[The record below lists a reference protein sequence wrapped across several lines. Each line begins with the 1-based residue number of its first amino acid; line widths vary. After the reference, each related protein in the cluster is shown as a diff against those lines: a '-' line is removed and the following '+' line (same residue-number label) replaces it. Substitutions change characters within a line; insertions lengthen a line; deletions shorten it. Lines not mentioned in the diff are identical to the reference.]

1 MLRPET
7 RYARSGEV
15 HIAYQVSGSGP
26 WDLVWA
32 PGTTSHLDIQWD
44 TNAPMYERFGSTCRL
59 IRFDKRGTGL
69 SDRPTAVAT
78 LEERTDDIRAVMD
91 AASSERAVVFGLSEG
106 GSMACMFAALYPE
119 RTRALV
125 VWGAQAR
132 WVQAGDYP
140 WGLTPEDSR
149 RLIEDIRANWP
160 SEWYIRGPGNGL
172 GPDATIA
179 DVETTA
185 RRLRAGASPAAAA
198 ALEEMNAQID
208 TRDILP
214 TIQVPSLVMNRT
226 GDPVAQVDAAR
237 DLARRIPGARFVEFP
252 GRTHGFGDIVEEVVG
267 AIEEFV
273 TGVKPATTN
282 RVLTT
287 LLSLDIAGSTELAAR
302 IGDAAWRRRLD
313 GFYDVVEKE
322 LGAFAGVEVD
332 RAGDGI
338 LATFDGPGRAVRA
351 AQAIQR
357 GVRDLDM
364 RARAGIHTGEVER
377 VDPGVR
383 GLAVHIAARV
393 AALASPD
400 EVLVTSTVRD
410 LVAGSQLRFEDRG
423 FQALK
428 GIPDQRQL
436 LAVMPAQA

>member
-7 RYARSGEV
+7 RYARSGDV
-15 HIAYQVSGSGP
+15 HVAYQISGSGS

-32 PGTTSHLDIQWD
+32 PGTTSHLDIQWE
-44 TNAPMYERFGSTCRL
+44 TNAPMYERFGSICRL

-69 SDRPTAVAT
+69 SDRPTVVAT
-78 LEERTDDIRAVMD
+78 LEDRTDDIRAVMD
-91 AASSERAVVFGLSEG
+91 AAGSERAVVFGLSEG

-125 VWGAQAR
+125 AWGAQAR
-132 WVQAGDYP
+132 WVQSGDYP

-149 RLIEDIRANWP
+149 RMIEDIRANWP

-172 GPDATIA
+172 GPDATMA

-198 ALEEMNAQID
+198 ALEEMNQQID

-214 TIQVPSLVMNRT
+214 SIQVPSLVMNRS
-226 GDPVAQVDAAR
+226 GDPVAHVDAAR
-237 DLARRIPGARFVEFP
+237 DLARRIPGARFLEFP
-252 GRTHGFGDIVEEVVG
+252 GRTHGFADIVEEVVG

-273 TGVKPATTN
+273 TGVKPTPTN
-282 RVLTT
+282 RVLAT
-287 LLSLDIAGSTELAAR
+287 LLSLDIAGSTEIAAR

-313 GFYDVVEKE
+313 GFYKVVEIE

-332 RAGDGI
+332 RAGEGI

-377 VDPGVR
+377 VGQSIR

-393 AALASPD
+393 ASLAAPD

-410 LVAGSQLRFEDRG
+410 LVAGSQLQFEDRG
-423 FQALK
+423 FQVLK
-428 GIPDQRQL
+428 GVPDQRQL
-436 LAVMPAQA
+436 LAVVPVHS

>member
-7 RYARSGEV
+7 RYARSGAV
-15 HIAYQVSGSGP
+15 HIAYQINGSGP
-26 WDLVWA
+26 WDLIWA
-32 PGTTSHLDIQWD
+32 PGTTSHLDIQWE
-44 TNAPMYERFGSTCRL
+44 TSAPMYERFGSICRL

-91 AASSERAVVFGLSEG
+91 AANSERAVVFGLSEG
-106 GSMACMFAALYPE
+106 GSMACMFAALHPE

-132 WVQAGDYP
+132 WVQSGDYP
-140 WGLTPEDSR
+140 WGLSADESLR
-149 RLIEDIRANWP
+149 MVEDIRNNWP
-160 SEWYIRGPGNGL
+160 SDWYIRGPGNGL
-172 GPDATIA
+172 GPDATA
-179 DVETTA
+179 LEVETTA

-226 GDPVAQVDAAR
+226 GDPVAHVDAAR
-237 DLARRIPGARFVEFP
+237 DLARRIPGARFLEFP
-252 GRTHGFGDIVEEVVG
+252 GRTHGFGDILEEVVG

-273 TGVKPATTN
+273 TGVRPTPTN

-287 LLSLDIAGSTELAAR
+287 LLSLDIAGSTELAAS

-313 GFYDVVEKE
+313 GFYEVVGRE
-322 LGAFAGVEVD
+322 LGVFAGVEVD

-351 AQAIQR
+351 AQAIER
-357 GVRDLDM
+357 GVRDLGM

-377 VDPGVR
+377 VQQGVR
-383 GLAVHIAARV
+383 GLAVHITARV
-393 AALASPD
+393 AALAAPD

-423 FQALK
+423 FQTLK
-428 GIPDQRQL
+428 GVPDQRQV
-436 LAVMPAQA
+436 LAVMAGHS